1 MYLFLAE
8 QHLIT
13 SLFIKY
19 TSTRK
24 EMKSNYCLSLNHWQ
38 NTVTELYIKLSQEKI
53 TQHFMFSKLIRHI
66 TLNQLKNIFLRLSSI
81 KMAY

>member
-66 TLNQLKNIFLRLSSI
+66 TVESI
-81 KMAY
+81 KENILEVE